1 MSSGNE
7 QNHYQHL
14 YLSEKKM
21 SKKATLIGAISMLTI
36 LVVVF
41 GFNTFKQNMIKTKL
55 AAYKPAPAA
64 VTSVTVKNS
73 NWKKTISAVGH
84 ISADQQVNITPQLS
98 GQVRSISF
106 KSGDIVKQGSIL
118 VQLDD
123 RLLQAN
129 KKTNMANLKL
139 SKIEYQ
145 RQLKLLKTNSTS
157 QDSVDTAAATLAT
170 SQADVEYIKT
180 QIDFMQV
187 KAPFSGKVGI
197 RKVNKGDY
205 IQPGTTIVE
214 LQNLTEQYIDFS
226 IPEIQ
231 LANVK
236 IGQRVTFTTD
246 TYNGQNFVAHIVAIQ
261 PSVDSQSHNLDIRA
275 KVEQSAKLN
284 KVSFISGMYVE
295 AIIDTALEVS
305 LIPVPNIAITYSLY
319 GDSVYVL
326 KADSKVASTNH
337 KGLFEYRIERRAITT
352 ADEHNAWV
360 GVTSGLAAGEQ
371 VITSNTQ
378 SLKDGATVLVNNS
391 RSINQASTLNKNKAE
406 K

>member
-1 MSSGNE
+1 MSSDNE

-14 YLSEKKM
+14 YISENIM
-21 SKKATLIGAISMLTI
+21 SKKATLIAATSMVTI
-36 LVVVF
+36 VVVVF
-41 GFNTFKQNMIKTKL
+41 GFNSFKQNMIKTKL

-64 VTSVTVKNS
+64 VTSTIVNNS
-73 NWKKTISAVGH
+73 NWKETISAVGH

-106 KSGDIVKQGSIL
+106 RSGDIVEQGSIL

-129 KKTNMANLKL
+129 KKTSVANLKL
-139 SKIEYQ
+139 SQIEYQ
-145 RQLKLLKTNSTS
+145 RQLKLLKTHSTS

-187 KAPFSGKVGI
+187 KAPFAGKVGI
-197 RKVNKGDY
+197 RKVNKGDF
-205 IQPGTTIVE
+205 IQPGTTVVE
-214 LQNLTEQYIDFS
+214 LQNLSEQYIDFS

-231 LANVK
+231 LANVALA
-236 IGQRVTFTTD
+236 QTVTFTTD
-246 TYNGQNFVAHIVAIQ
+246 AYKGQPFVAHITAIQ

-275 KVEQSAKLN
+275 KVDQSATTHKAA
-284 KVSFISGMYVE
+284 FISGMYVE
-295 AIIDTALEVS
+295 AKIDTANKLT
-305 LIPVPNIAITYSLY
+305 LIPVPNIAVNYSLY

-326 KADSKVASTNH
+326 KADSKVASKDNS
-337 KGLFEYRIERRAITT
+337 KLFLYNVERRAVTT
-352 ADEHNAWV
+352 GEERNGLV
-360 GVTSGLAAGEQ
+360 GVTSGLKAGDQ
-371 VITSNTQ
+371 IITSNTQ
-378 SLKDGATVLVNNS
+378 SLKDGAQVLVNNS
-391 RSINQASTLNKNKAE
+391 RPFTQTASVTTNKGE